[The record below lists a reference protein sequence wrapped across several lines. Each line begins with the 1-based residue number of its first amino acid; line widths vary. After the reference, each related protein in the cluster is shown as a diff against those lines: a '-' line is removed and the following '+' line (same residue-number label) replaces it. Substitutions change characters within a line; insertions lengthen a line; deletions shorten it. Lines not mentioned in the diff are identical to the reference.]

1 MINVKLSKRLKAI
14 ADLVDKDSKII
25 DVGCDHALLDIYLL
39 KKNIIKKAIASDV
52 NEGALNQAK
61 RNIKLHN
68 VKKISVRLSDGL
80 DDLKKE
86 DDIDTIVISGLGDKK
101 IIDILNNDKDKL
113 KDIKTIII
121 QSNTNPYNVRRYLSL
136 NGYKIEDEK
145 LILEN
150 NIIYTIIKF
159 KKQFKKYSKKEL
171 FFGPIL
177 LKNKNDL
184 FNKNIQNIIDK
195 NNNILKMLPKRM
207 FIKKIKIKYNNIKLK
222 KEMKQ

>member
-14 ADLVDKDSKII
+14 ADLVNKDSKII

-80 DDLKKE
+80 NDLKKE

-113 KDIKTIII
+113 KDIKSIII

-159 KKQFKKYSKKEL
+159 KKQFKKYSKQRD
-171 FFGPIL
+171 GI
-177 LKNKNDL
+177 
-184 FNKNIQNIIDK
+184 
-195 NNNILKMLPKRM
+195 R
-207 FIKKIKIKYNNIKLK
+207 KYNGCALRI
-222 KEMKQ
+222 

>member
-1 MINVKLSKRLKAI
+1 MQLKI
-14 ADLVDKDSKII
+14 
-25 DVGCDHALLDIYLL
+25 L
-39 KKNIIKKAIASDV
+39 KKQNNTQECIVCGLHSDSS
-52 NEGALNQAK
+52 
-61 RNIKLHN
+61 LHT
-68 VKKISVRLSDGL
+68 KFY
-80 DDLKKE
+80 E
-86 DDIDTIVISGLGDKK
+86 
-101 IIDILNNDKDKL
+101 
-113 KDIKTIII
+113 
-121 QSNTNPYNVRRYLSL
+121 
-136 NGYKIEDEK
+136 
-145 LILEN
+145 LEN

-222 KEMKQ
+222 KEMK

>member
-25 DVGCDHALLDIYLL
+25 DVGCDHALLDIY
-39 KKNIIKKAIASDV
+39 
-52 NEGALNQAK
+52 
-61 RNIKLHN
+61 
-68 VKKISVRLSDGL
+68 
-80 DDLKKE
+80 
-86 DDIDTIVISGLGDKK
+86 
-101 IIDILNNDKDKL
+101 
-113 KDIKTIII
+113 
-121 QSNTNPYNVRRYLSL
+121 
-136 NGYKIEDEK
+136 
-145 LILEN
+145 
-150 NIIYTIIKF
+150 
-159 KKQFKKYSKKEL
+159 
-171 FFGPIL
+171 L